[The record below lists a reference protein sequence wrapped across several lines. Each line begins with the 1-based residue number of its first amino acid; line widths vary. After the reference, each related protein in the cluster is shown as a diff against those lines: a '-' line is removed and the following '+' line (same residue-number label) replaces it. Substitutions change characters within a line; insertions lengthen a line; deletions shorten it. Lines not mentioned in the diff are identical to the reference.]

1 MHLYLYA
8 RGIIQQVKLW
18 EALTQSHFW
27 QWTRTNLKT
36 GKEEITLVQGA
47 LRPSVLGA
55 YEYIFPEDCLPEVLA
70 VLGITGKQRSF
81 KLAVLRQIFGAK
93 AIPNKIFK
101 QAEKIA
107 PSIILKESKRGLHH
121 SKTNGVSIHVI
132 GIKKDR
138 FANHSC
144 GYYQEML

>member
-8 RGIIQQVKLW
+8 RGILQQVKLW
-18 EALTQSHFW
+18 EAITQNHFW
-27 QWTRTNLKT
+27 QWKRTKLKT

-70 VLGITGKQRSF
+70 VLGITNKQRSF
-81 KLAVLRQIFGAK
+81 KLAVLRRVFGAR
-93 AIPNKIFK
+93 AIPNKIYEEAK
-101 QAEKIA
+101 NIK
-107 PSIILKESKRGLHH
+107 PSIILNESKRGLHH
-121 SKTNGVSIHVI
+121 SKINGVSVHVI

-138 FANHSC
+138 FAKHSC
-144 GYYQEML
+144 GYYQEWL